1 MTNTNCTNYTN
12 FLYFSQRIIF
22 FLNINYHKLTI
33 NYHKLIFLFNKLFVR
48 FAFVFKNKYGV
59 VSACAV
65 NSPRIQV
72 TLLEHSRRK
81 PH

>member
-33 NYHKLIFLFNKLFVR
+33 NLSLIIFFVLKILR
-48 FAFVFKNKYGV
+48 FVFKNKYGV

-65 NSPRIQV
+65 NSRRIQV
-72 TLLEHSRRK
+72 TLLENSRRK
-81 PH
+81 LR